1 VSKGERTR
9 TQILEHSAN
18 LFNRYGY
25 AATSLSDVMAATG
38 LEKGGIYNHFSS
50 KEDLMLE
57 AFEFA
62 VRGVEARYRE
72 GITGRVGAIERL
84 NAILEVFEG
93 MVVNPTLR
101 GGCPMMN
108 AAIEAD
114 DAMPALRDRVRRAM
128 DGWQTTVKGIVERG
142 KLEGQFRA
150 EVDANE
156 LSSVLFSM
164 LEGAV
169 MLSKLYRDAV
179 HIERAV
185 SFLRAH
191 LETLKPT
198 V

>member
-9 TQILEHSAN
+9 TQILEQSAN

-72 GITGRVGAIERL
+72 GINGRVGAIERL

-142 KLEGQFRA
+142 KLEGQIRA
-150 EVDANE
+150 EVDASE

-198 V
+198 A